1 MILTATSDSTRLV
14 EYEWTINGV
23 IEAQSTKSIDVDV
36 KSPDVVSVKGKNDC
50 GNWSQPVTLDWGVIP
65 PSDGYIG
72 DITYEIREDLLG
84 DDEIK
89 FTIPI
94 VNKSSEEMCFYVD
107 LRDASGV
114 FLEKA
119 PMLLQTLKLS
129 AGGSGNIIVDSYGAI
144 NPSWG
149 LSNVL
154 NTLVKFELKS
164 IKTILGICSPP
175 PVGYEV
181 IEAKT
186 LNVTTADEEPDEKPV
201 MPDDDAIMPE
211 ENLRIVSA
219 DYPAEVGYNDIF
231 TMKFTV
237 DNINT
242 LLSVNAIAQLFDKSS
257 GSFITERRFK
267 VKPGE
272 NYILELPGY
281 MYTTNHLNYKLV
293 ILQDRVWPLS
303 NEIEDILNFTVLNR
317 DYVDPDDPT
326 IVWCTQEFKILYD
339 EVAVPGTVVVAGG
352 EVPVSVEGGSITLIK
367 GKEYIA
373 TAYHKLGNET
383 KIFTS
388 CTLEPIVFG
397 LKSEPEPKPEFD
409 TNLILYLAV
418 FIAAVM
424 MFKGA

>member
-89 FTIPI
+89 FTVPI
-94 VNKSSEEMCFYVD
+94 VNKSNEEMCFYVD
-107 LRDASGV
+107 LRDASGT

-119 PMLLQTLKLS
+119 PMLLQSLRLGV
-129 AGGSGNIIVDSYGAI
+129 GGSGSIIVDSYGAI

-149 LSNVL
+149 LSNVMDQ
-154 NTLVKFELKS
+154 LVKFELKGV
-164 IKTILGICSPP
+164 KTVLGVCSPP

-201 MPDDDAIMPE
+201 MPDSDVTPE

-257 GSFITERRFK
+257 GSFITERKFK

-303 NEIEDILNFTVLNR
+303 NEVEDILNFTVLNSG
-317 DYVDPDDPT
+317 YVDPDDPT
-326 IVWCTQEFKILYD
+326 LEFCTQEFKILYD
-339 EVAVPGTVVVAGG
+339 DVAVPGTVVVAGG

-383 KIFTS
+383 KTFTS

-397 LKSEPEPKPEFD
+397 LKSEPEPKPEAD
-409 TNLILYLAV
+409 ENMILYAAV
-418 FIAAVM
+418 FIAAVL